1 MKRNVID
8 GVLILEGVKKPVSG
22 EPNKLTMR
30 SKADTGAVHVT
41 LDGVITS
48 EMQDDFAD
56 ELLAYV
62 SKGLN
67 LRLDMEK
74 VTYIAPAVIEKMI
87 RLQCDYIER
96 LGLQMLLVS
105 MSQVLLEWF
114 RKNHYSQQFSIQR
127 RI

>member
-8 GVLILEGVKKPVSG
+8 GVLILEGVEKPVSG
-22 EPNKLTMR
+22 QPNKLTMR
-30 SKADTGAVHVT
+30 SKVDTGAVHVT

-62 SKGLN
+62 SKGMN

-105 MSQVLLEWF
+105 MTQVLLEWF